1 MTREDLNRLVTEHET
16 ALTRLCLKLC
26 RSNADAE
33 DLYQETWRRA
43 VEKIQLFDD
52 TKPFQPWLFTICINV
67 FRNAYRKSKN
77 APVTDFSSDEE
88 KERAIDNAA
97 ISGPVF
103 NEEHSL
109 IRDIVNELDEK
120 YRIVIVLHYF
130 SDYSTEELAAIIGI
144 PQGTVKSRL
153 HKARKIIKG
162 RLEDDGSKNI

>member
-1 MTREDLNRLVTEHET
+1 MTREDLNRLVAEHET

-26 RSNADAE
+26 RSNVDAE

-43 VEKIQLFDD
+43 VEKIHLYND

-67 FRNAYRKSKN
+67 FRNAYRKSKKTPI
-77 APVTDFSSDEE
+77 AVFDSDEE

-97 ISGPVF
+97 IPEPVF

-130 SDYSTEELAAIIGI
+130 SDYSIEELAAIIGI

-162 RLEDDGSKNI
+162 RLEDDGNQNI